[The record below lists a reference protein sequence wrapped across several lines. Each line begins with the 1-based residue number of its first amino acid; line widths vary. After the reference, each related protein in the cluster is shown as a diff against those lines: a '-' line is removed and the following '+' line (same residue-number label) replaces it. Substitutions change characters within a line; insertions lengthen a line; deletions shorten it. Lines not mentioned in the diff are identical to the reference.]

1 MKSIVKF
8 VEGSLNVLMASF
20 LFLMGAFIFGNVI
33 LRYLFNSGLPWAEE
47 LSRFLF
53 VWITFL
59 GAVGAM
65 KENKH
70 LGFSSVVKKMPLA
83 IKKLF
88 VITSNALML
97 YVLYLLLTGSWAMTV
112 MGMNNRAATTNLP
125 LALMFGVG
133 LITFTCMIVIVLIN
147 SYQAVFVK
155 GAIDKLIDLR
165 ESEEEILL
173 AEKQDL
179 QESKEESPLVKKVG
193 GGKQSWQ

>member
-20 LFLMGAFIFGNVI
+20 LFLMGVFVFGNVV

-47 LSRFLF
+47 FSRFLF

-70 LGFSSVVKKMPLA
+70 LGFSSVVKKMPLK
-83 IKKLF
+83 IKKVF
-88 VITSNALML
+88 VLTSNVLML

-112 MGMNNRAATTNLP
+112 LGMNNRAAITNLP

-133 LITFTCMIVIVLIN
+133 LITFTCMIIIVLIN
-147 SYQAVFVK
+147 SYQALFVE
-155 GAIDKLIDLR
+155 GAIDRLIDLR
-165 ESEEEILL
+165 DSEEEIRL
-173 AEKQDL
+173 AESQDL
-179 QESKEESPLVKKVG
+179 QEAKEESQVVNKVG